1 MRWVRSFWVFYCD
14 VLHRVRRAD
23 DLGCAAL
30 SLRRPHGE
38 TWKETAGAV
47 FELAEGI
54 ADVAAGCGVLS
65 QLWKD
70 AWDLSFWKSERWPA
84 YVV

>member
-38 TWKETAGAV
+38 IWKETAGAV
-47 FELAEGI
+47 F
-54 ADVAAGCGVLS
+54 
-65 QLWKD
+65 
-70 AWDLSFWKSERWPA
+70 
-84 YVV
+84 